1 MLSICF
7 KLWGKYR
14 EKNNPWSKSQNVE
27 KAYLSIPLGKHCGQ
41 LTAWTQPPSGPVPT
55 SGQAGYSRCQP
66 GRRDLA
72 TGCPLKPLPHPRS
85 CPLPQ
90 RCQLPP
96 WLSGDANGVSKTA
109 SERNRVNTRQTQDWE
124 RRLVD
129 EPHSSCCKGWAASMR
144 ITSKRSESAH
154 LRRRETESRPARP
167 RVRQGGEYSRKTL
180 GSFPNLALPWSSCVS
195 LGQSPTPWAHFPVCK
210 PRQNQLILHPGHC
223 I

>member
-109 SERNRVNTRQTQDWE
+109 SERNRVNTRHTGLGE
-124 RRLVD
+124 
-129 EPHSSCCKGWAASMR
+129 EAGGWAAFLLLQRLGSLHAHHFQAFR
-144 ITSKRSESAH
+144 ISSPPEAWDRVKASEASSSTRWWIQQKNTGLLPKPGSSVKQ
-154 LRRRETESRPARP
+154 LRELRP
-167 RVRQGGEYSRKTL
+167 VTYTL
-180 GSFPNLALPWSSCVS
+180 GPLSRL
-195 LGQSPTPWAHFPVCK
+195 
-210 PRQNQLILHPGHC
+210 
-223 I
+223 